1 MHASNNASFLKRDRR
16 VVVQSPPPC
25 HAAISTDVRYSPAVR
40 HQRNRPAHP
49 DARQLDQAQRSF
61 EGALKL
67 LMRWY
72 HASMEDVQ
80 RAVSRLDLTALQPV
94 NKWRSLCQK
103 LYPDNC
109 QRGRYRSL
117 DGSCNNLAQP
127 AWGKALTCHSR
138 MGGPI
143 YDDGVSAPRTRGKS
157 GNKLPNSR
165 LVSIAMRTSPPDPSY
180 KRYASHLF
188 MAYGQ
193 IVDHDMSLSPDS
205 RGANGTL
212 LQCCG
217 DKASPACF
225 PIKLSPDDPFFVP
238 LGIRCLN
245 VVRSSSCTD
254 CSGFHERRLV
264 NQQSAFLD
272 ASIVYGTSEEVL
284 RTLRDPSNPELML
297 MPKGI
302 LPPSLNPDADGCS
315 DPRSNQFCFRA
326 GDGRVNQ
333 QPGIASLQILYARQH
348 NRLAKELRRLHPH
361 WEPEIVFQEA
371 RRILIAQHQHMI
383 YSEFIPMMLGP
394 LHSAALG
401 LSSGMELHP
410 TGVWRSKY
418 EPKRDPRIMVE
429 FTTAAY
435 RFGHGLIDDFSLVD
449 HHGGVAP
456 YSLSDRFFN
465 VQEFYNKGTVEQF
478 HRGLCLQPGRGLG
491 PALDDSVR
499 QHLYR
504 NSTSQAG
511 LDLASVNVQR
521 GRDHG
526 IPGYGFWL
534 RRCLGR
540 EVHSFEQLKGLVP
553 PERIQL
559 LQSIYEH
566 PDDVDLWTAGLME
579 YPAESRALVGPTFAC
594 IIGRQF
600 RSLKYGDRYFY
611 THDKGPNVNPLSDA
625 QISEIAKFSIA
636 KLFCANADDPDRF
649 FVQPLALIQPD
660 PRSNPLLNCKDLPD
674 TDLSNWAPADLPEE
688 FVQLPH
694 DDFFKQTL
702 K

>member
-1 MHASNNASFLKRDRR
+1 MSRR
-16 VVVQSPPPC
+16 
-25 HAAISTDVRYSPAVR
+25 A
-40 HQRNRPAHP
+40 N
-49 DARQLDQAQRSF
+49 
-61 EGALKL
+61 
-67 LMRWY
+67 
-72 HASMEDVQ
+72 
-80 RAVSRLDLTALQPV
+80 LTA
-94 NKWRSLCQK
+94 R
-103 LYPDNC
+103 
-109 QRGRYRSL
+109 
-117 DGSCNNLAQP
+117 
-127 AWGKALTCHSR
+127 KARRH
-138 MGGPI
+138 
-143 YDDGVSAPRTRGKS
+143 GVLSA
-157 GNKLPNSR
+157 
-165 LVSIAMRTSPPDPSY
+165 IDRTSGVRRPS
-180 KRYASHLF
+180 
-188 MAYGQ
+188 
-193 IVDHDMSLSPDS
+193 
-205 RGANGTL
+205 
-212 LQCCG
+212 
-217 DKASPACF
+217 
-225 PIKLSPDDPFFVP
+225 
-238 LGIRCLN
+238 
-245 VVRSSSCTD
+245 
-254 CSGFHERRLV
+254 
-264 NQQSAFLD
+264 
-272 ASIVYGTSEEVL
+272 
-284 RTLRDPSNPELML
+284 
-297 MPKGI
+297 
-302 LPPSLNPDADGCS
+302 
-315 DPRSNQFCFRA
+315 
-326 GDGRVNQ
+326 
-333 QPGIASLQILYARQH
+333 
-348 NRLAKELRRLHPH
+348 
-361 WEPEIVFQEA
+361 
-371 RRILIAQHQHMI
+371 
-383 YSEFIPMMLGP
+383 
-394 LHSAALG
+394 
-401 LSSGMELHP
+401 
-410 TGVWRSKY
+410 
-418 EPKRDPRIMVE
+418 
-429 FTTAAY
+429 
-435 RFGHGLIDDFSLVD
+435 
-449 HHGGVAP
+449 
-456 YSLSDRFFN
+456 
-465 VQEFYNKGTVEQF
+465 GTVEQF

-611 THDKGPNVNPLSDA
+611 THDKGPNDLRPLEVEILRRTADLGIISYDA
-625 QISEIAKFSIA
+625 TPTCDVDDSSASKSSSGSEDEKAVMSGDEDEDDPSQISEIAKFSIA